1 MAGPHAHR
9 AANRR
14 ALLVFV
20 LSLALLVTAT
30 GFVVGMLQGRFL
42 RDESH
47 AKFQTELALLG
58 ELAIEPLLRSD
69 YATVERLIDAWVQRR
84 PEPMKIAAV
93 MPNGYML
100 ANAQNRD
107 AVENTLAVD
116 LPVEFN
122 GRPMLTLHAVTDVSA
137 REKYVST
144 IARNFA
150 LAGALLVTIL
160 GWMMWS
166 ILQRT
171 AIRPLEDQIAAR
183 EQKERELQQRT
194 VELESAIRELESFS
208 YSVSHDLRAP
218 LRAID
223 GYSLVLS
230 EDYAA
235 VLDPAA
241 QQYLARTR
249 AAAQR
254 MGHLIDD
261 LLGLA
266 QVAHQGLHPA
276 ETDLGALARDCLARL
291 AMADPQRKVD
301 IRIGEDLNAYAD
313 LPMMGIVLDNLLGNA
328 WKYTSNRENA
338 RIEFD
343 KQVRERQT
351 VFFVRDNGTGFDMR
365 YARKLFLPFQR
376 LHGADYPGTG
386 IGLATVQRI
395 VHRHGGRIWA
405 RAMPDQGATF
415 HFTLP
420 LTPAAAAERPAR
432 IQR

>member
-1 MAGPHAHR
+1 MSGRHAHR
-9 AANRR
+9 TANRR
-14 ALLVFV
+14 ALLIFV

-30 GFVVGMLQGRFL
+30 GFVVGLLQGRFL
-42 RDESH
+42 RDDSN

-69 YATVERLIDAWVQRR
+69 YATVERLVDAWVQRR

-93 MPNGYML
+93 TPNGYTL

-122 GRPMLTLHAVTDVSA
+122 GRPMLTLHAITDVSA
-137 REKYVST
+137 RERGVST
-144 IARNFA
+144 IARNAA
-150 LAGALLVTIL
+150 LAGALLVTVL
-160 GWMMWS
+160 GWVMWS

-194 VELESAIRELESFS
+194 GELESAIRELESFS
-208 YSVSHDLRAP
+208 YSVSHDLRTP

-223 GYSLVLS
+223 GFSLVLS

-235 VLDPAA
+235 VLDPTA

-254 MGHLIDD
+254 MSQLIDD

-266 QVAHQGLHPA
+266 QMTHRGLHP
-276 ETDLGALARDCLARL
+276 TDIDLAVLARDSLQRL
-291 AMADPQRKVD
+291 AMADPQRSVD
-301 IRIGEDLNAYAD
+301 IRIGEALHAHAD
-313 LPMMGIVLDNLLGNA
+313 RQLMAIVLDNLLGNA
-328 WKYTSNRENA
+328 WKYTSQRENA

-343 KQVRERQT
+343 KHVREGQT

-365 YARKLFLPFQR
+365 YASKLFMPFQR
-376 LHGADYPGTG
+376 LHGSDYPGTG

-395 VHRHGGRIWA
+395 IHRHGGRIWA
-405 RAMPDQGATF
+405 QAMPDQGATF

-420 LTPAAAAERPAR
+420 LTRAAAELPA
-432 IQR
+432 

>member
-1 MAGPHAHR
+1 MPTRHTHR

-14 ALLVFV
+14 ALLIFV

-30 GFVVGMLQGRFL
+30 GFVVGLLQGRFL
-42 RDESH
+42 RDDSN

-69 YATVERLIDAWVQRR
+69 YATVERLVDAWVQRR

-93 MPNGYML
+93 TPNGYTL
-100 ANAQNRD
+100 ASAQNRD

-122 GRPMLTLHAVTDVSA
+122 GRQMLTLHAITDVSA
-137 REKYVST
+137 RVHGVST
-144 IARNFA
+144 SARNAA
-150 LAGALLVTIL
+150 LAGALLVTLL
-160 GWMMWS
+160 GWVMWS

-171 AIRPLEDQIAAR
+171 AIRPLEDQVAAR

-194 VELESAIRELESFS
+194 GELESAIRELESFS
-208 YSVSHDLRAP
+208 YSVSHDLRTP

-223 GYSLVLS
+223 GFSLLLT

-235 VLDPAA
+235 VLDPTA

-254 MGHLIDD
+254 MGQLIDD

-266 QVAHQGLHPA
+266 QMTHQGLHP
-276 ETDLGALARDCLARL
+276 TDIDLGALARDSLQRL
-291 AMADPQRKVD
+291 AMADPQRCVD
-301 IRIGEDLNAYAD
+301 IRIGEALHAHAD
-313 LPMMGIVLDNLLGNA
+313 RQLMAIVLDNLLGNA
-328 WKYTSNRENA
+328 WKYTSHRENA

-343 KQVRERQT
+343 KHLREGQT

-365 YARKLFLPFQR
+365 YASKLFMPFQR
-376 LHGADYPGTG
+376 LHGSDYPGTG

-395 VHRHGGRIWA
+395 IHRHGGRIWA

-420 LTPAAAAERPAR
+420 LTPAAAAELPA
-432 IQR
+432 

>member
-1 MAGPHAHR
+1 MSGRHAHR

-14 ALLVFV
+14 ALLIFV

-42 RDESH
+42 RDDSN

-69 YATVERLIDAWVQRR
+69 YATVERLVDAWVQRR

-93 MPNGYML
+93 TPNGYTL

-107 AVENTLAVD
+107 TVENTLAVD

-122 GRPMLTLHAVTDVSA
+122 GRQLLTLHAITDVSA
-137 REKYVST
+137 REQGVST
-144 IARNFA
+144 IARNAA
-150 LAGALLVTIL
+150 LTGALLVTVL
-160 GWMMWS
+160 GWVMWS

-171 AIRPLEDQIAAR
+171 AIRPLEDQVAAR

-194 VELESAIRELESFS
+194 GELESAIRELESFS
-208 YSVSHDLRAP
+208 YSVSHDLRTP

-223 GYSLVLS
+223 GFSLLLS

-235 VLDPAA
+235 VLDPTA

-254 MGHLIDD
+254 MGQLIDD

-266 QVAHQGLHPA
+266 QMTHQGLHP
-276 ETDLGALARDCLARL
+276 TDIDLGALARDSLQRL
-291 AMADPQRKVD
+291 AMTDPQRSVD
-301 IRIGEDLNAYAD
+301 IRIGESLHAHAD
-313 LPMMGIVLDNLLGNA
+313 RQLMAIVLDNLLGNA
-328 WKYTSNRENA
+328 WKYTSHRENA

-343 KQVRERQT
+343 KHVREGQT

-365 YARKLFLPFQR
+365 YASKLFMPFQR
-376 LHGADYPGTG
+376 LHGSDYPGTG

-395 VHRHGGRIWA
+395 IRRHGGQIWA

-420 LTPAAAAERPAR
+420 LTPAAAKLPA
-432 IQR
+432 

>member
-1 MAGPHAHR
+1 MSGRAAHR
-9 AANRR
+9 TANRH
-14 ALLVFV
+14 ALLIFV

-42 RDESH
+42 RGDSN

-69 YATVERLIDAWVQRR
+69 YATVERLVDAWVQRR
-84 PEPMKIAAV
+84 PEPMQIAAV
-93 MPNGYML
+93 SPNGYTL
-100 ANAQNRD
+100 AKAQNRTRVD
-107 AVENTLAVD
+107 NTLAVD

-122 GRPMLTLHAVTDVSA
+122 GRPLLTLHAITDVSA
-137 REKYVST
+137 RERGVST
-144 IARNFA
+144 IARNA
-150 LAGALLVTIL
+150 AIAAALLVTIL
-160 GWMMWS
+160 GWVMWG

-208 YSVSHDLRAP
+208 YSVSHDLRTP

-223 GYSLVLS
+223 GFSLVLS

-235 VLDPAA
+235 VLDATA

-254 MGHLIDD
+254 MGQLIDD

-266 QVAHQGLHPA
+266 QMAHQSLHPSD
-276 ETDLGALARDCLARL
+276 TDLGALARDSLQRL
-291 AMADPQRKVD
+291 AMTDPQRSVD
-301 IRIGEDLNAYAD
+301 IRIGEDLHAHAD
-313 LPMMGIVLDNLLGNA
+313 RQLMAIVLDNLLGNA

-343 KQVRERQT
+343 KHVREGQT

-365 YARKLFLPFQR
+365 YASKLFLPFQR
-376 LHGADYPGTG
+376 LHGSDYPGTG

-395 VHRHGGRIWA
+395 IHRHGGRIWA
-405 RAMPDQGATF
+405 RAVPDQGATF

-420 LTPAAAAERPAR
+420 LTPAAMAKLPA
-432 IQR
+432 